1 LTTPAS
7 SSVTRQIREGLEL
20 SHAGDAGALAAL
32 SRAHARA
39 LDLRDAHGRLVSAA
53 ALVLTSHTVGN
64 FRDMAGW
71 LETVTAIGRPAPPL
85 QTADDELLGRT
96 ALLINQ
102 LYFDLDD
109 PHTEGNVAR
118 LLELLER
125 PAGLDVNLRLAA
137 ARMLLYFVEPRELRE
152 LGQRVNALVQ
162 PHLADGA
169 LTPHRHGQWLLRW
182 RSCAGYAKDA
192 LQEAAA
198 SEAARALADR
208 HGLRDVRFAL
218 AFDEVGHSLNGG
230 DLRRAE
236 RALADAEGLVEPG
249 NLRELMLLDVT
260 RMRVALI
267 KGQVD
272 DALFRAVRARKLAV
286 ELQCPG
292 PMLGAY
298 IVNEASVRLLL
309 NDGVAA
315 RRQMEEAIPLLPA
328 GFAQEV
334 REMIAVMLASE
345 ALDRGDPRGRE
356 MMAAVWAGLR
366 ERQFYDSFDGHPAF
380 RARICM
386 QALEQRIEV
395 EFVTSLIRKCGLT
408 PPPNAPETWPWRLRI
423 HALGRF
429 AVQRDGVPL
438 TAEGKGQRKPMELLR
453 ALVAHGA
460 TSPERGLHTGE
471 LIDLLWPDLEADAPK
486 ASFDMTLMR
495 LRKLLQVDGALILAE
510 GRLWLEPA
518 VVWCDVTAF
527 ERDCDA
533 LTAVPPSPAQEGALS
548 DAARRL
554 RLRADHRLFGKGSVE
569 PWAVLARDR
578 LATRFTNA
586 VTAYGRHLEEQAAWI
601 AAIALYGHG
610 VTEDPLAEPFYRG
623 LIRSHLALDQSA
635 AAMRTF
641 QRCRELL
648 ATVLRVPPS
657 GETLA
662 LLARIPQA
670 STSGASP

>member
-1 LTTPAS
+1 MTTSAS
-7 SSVTRQIREGLEL
+7 PSVSAQIRDGLAL

-32 SRAHARA
+32 TRAQARA
-39 LDLRDAHGRLVSAA
+39 LELQDPRGVLVTAA
-53 ALVLTSHTVGN
+53 ALVVTSHTAGS
-64 FRDMAGW
+64 FRDMADW
-71 LETVTAIGRPAPPL
+71 LKVVAAIKRPDPPL
-85 QTADDELLGRT
+85 TSADDELLVRS
-96 ALLINQ
+96 ALLIGQ

-109 PHTEGNVAR
+109 PETDANVAR
-118 LLELLER
+118 LLALLEQ

-137 ARMLLYFVEPRELRE
+137 ARILLYFVEPRELRE
-152 LGQRVNALVQ
+152 LGQRINALVL
-162 PHLADGA
+162 PHLADAA
-169 LTPHRHGQWLLRW
+169 LAPHRHGQWLLRW

-236 RALADAEGLVEPG
+236 RALADAEALVEPG
-249 NLRELMLLDVT
+249 NLREQMLLDVT

-356 MMAAVWAGLR
+356 MMAGVWAGLR

-429 AVQRDGVPL
+429 AVLRDGVPL

-495 LRKLLQVDGALILAE
+495 LRKLLQVDGALTLAE

-518 VVWCDVTAF
+518 LVWCDVTAF
-527 ERDCDA
+527 ERDCEA
-533 LTAVPPSPAQEGALS
+533 LTGLPGSPEQEAELS
-548 DAARRL
+548 AAARRR
-554 RLRADHRLFGKGSVE
+554 RLRADHRLFGNGSVE

-578 LATRFTNA
+578 LATRFANA
-586 VTAYGRHLEEQAAWI
+586 VTAYGRHLEAQAAWI

-635 AAMRTF
+635 AAMRSF

-670 STSGASP
+670 